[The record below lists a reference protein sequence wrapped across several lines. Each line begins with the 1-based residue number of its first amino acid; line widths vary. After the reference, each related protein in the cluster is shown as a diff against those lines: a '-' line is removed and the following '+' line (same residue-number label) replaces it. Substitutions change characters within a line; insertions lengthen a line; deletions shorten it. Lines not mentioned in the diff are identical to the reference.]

1 MKITHVVRQFYPSIG
16 GLEDYVQNLALEQ
29 VASGHEV
36 SITTL
41 NTDFQSDKTLVPY
54 EVHKGLPITR
64 VPWKFSTRYPICQ
77 LDLDALNQADLV
89 NVHAVDY
96 LVDYLSLM
104 KRLGRLKPTLV
115 LTTHGGFFH
124 TAKNQRLKQLFF
136 KTVTRFTLAKVDAL
150 LCCSANDLDTFT
162 PISANSHLINNGVGL
177 RKFGEGP
184 DIEKTNDMVYLGRF
198 SSNKRLLWLIEAY
211 ARLKQPMGVL
221 KIIGRRK
228 TGDTAALEALI
239 QQLGCADRV
248 QLIVDVEDSVIL
260 GHLASA
266 RFTVS
271 ASEYEGFGLSV
282 IELMSYGL
290 VPFLSDETPS
300 FAEFIQVSGVG
311 ELFHRDFDDFSKQ
324 YERLVSRW
332 TPASAQHAQAYTEQF
347 AWTAVSEEIFHVYES
362 AVDHSVRVN
371 R

>member
-16 GLEDYVQNLALEQ
+16 GLEDYVQNLAIEQ
-29 VASGHEV
+29 MASGHEV

-41 NTDFQSDKTLVPY
+41 NTDFQNDKTLVPY
-54 EVHKGLPITR
+54 ETYKGLPITR
-64 VPWKFSTRYPICQ
+64 VPWRFSTRYPICQ
-77 LDLDALNQADLV
+77 LDIDALNEADVV

-96 LVDYLSLM
+96 LVDYLSFM
-104 KRLGRLKPTLV
+104 KRLGRLKAKLV

-136 KTVTRFTLAKVDAL
+136 KTVTRLTLAKVDAV
-150 LCCSANDLDTFT
+150 LCCSANDLSTFK
-162 PISANSHLINNGVGL
+162 PISTNSHLVNNGVRL
-177 RKFGEGP
+177 HKFGKGA
-184 DIEKTNDMVYLGRF
+184 DVAKTNDMVYLGRF
-198 SSNKRLLWLIEAY
+198 SSNKRLPWLIQAY
-211 ARLKQPMGVL
+211 AQLKQPMGVL

-228 TGDTAALEALI
+228 TGDTAALESLI
-239 QQLGCADRV
+239 AQLDCADRV

-260 GHLASA
+260 AHLQAA

-300 FAEFIQVSGVG
+300 FAEFTQVSGVG
-311 ELFHRDFDDFSKQ
+311 ELFTRTFEDFSAQ
-324 YERLVSRW
+324 YERLISRW

-362 AVDHSVRVN
+362 AVDYRVCVN